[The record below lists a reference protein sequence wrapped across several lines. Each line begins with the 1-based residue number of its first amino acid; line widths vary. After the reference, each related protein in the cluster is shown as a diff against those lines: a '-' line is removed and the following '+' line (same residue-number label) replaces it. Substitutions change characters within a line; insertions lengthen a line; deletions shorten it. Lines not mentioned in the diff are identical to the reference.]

1 MNQNQNIDNTAGTV
15 APAATRSASNWRV
28 EYRKKHPLPKFT
40 HDHGCWFAD
49 MVPIMRTTSVGKSFP
64 MHRESPL
71 DEVPEY
77 VVGAYCGINRLCYG
91 NFMTAHSPKYGGGDS
106 SQNAGTQR
114 GRDAGATNATETRTR
129 PSLK

>member
-1 MNQNQNIDNTAGTV
+1 MKKLHDPETAETVQTTSDQAV
-15 APAATRSASNWRV
+15 APAAACSASDWRV

-49 MVPIMRTTSVGKSFP
+49 MVPIMRTTSMGKSFP

-91 NFMTAHSPKYGGGDS
+91 NFMMAHSPKYGGGDS
-106 SQNAGTQR
+106 SQN
-114 GRDAGATNATETRTR
+114 
-129 PSLK
+129 S